1 MKIAALLI
9 ALVLAL
15 SAGAV
20 EAKPLRGN
28 PCVQE
33 IIRAAQEQG
42 LTPGLKLYHQCA
54 GR

>member
-1 MKIAALLI
+1 MKFIPLLI
-9 ALVLAL
+9 ALALAL

-28 PCVQE
+28 PCVRQ
-33 IIRAAQEQG
+33 IIEAAQEQG
-42 LTPGLKLYHQCA
+42 IPPGLKLYGQCG